1 MGMNQPADVLTAT
14 QLKAQAEA
22 HYLIPLASKADVER
36 DGLRIYVEG
45 EGTRLVDVNG
55 KSYLDMVSAHTRA
68 NSLGYGNH
76 EIARAVYEQL
86 ATLHYIGSRN
96 NIAEPTIRLGT
107 KVAELAPG
115 DLSKVVF
122 TSGGSEAVESALKLA
137 KQYHIA
143 AGRKPKATK
152 VISRWNA
159 YHGATMGALSV
170 TDWLGMRHIMEPGVP
185 GGSYI
190 PAPMNYRN
198 PFNMEEEAYIAFCAD
213 YLERQILQEGPE
225 YVAAFIAE
233 PVMQANG
240 VQIAPPSYFQRVREI
255 CDKYDVL
262 WINDEVITGF
272 GRTGSWF
279 AIERAGVVPDMM
291 TMAKAMTAG
300 YMPMGALIAKPELYD
315 AIPAYRHLHTFMG
328 HAGAAACALKVI
340 EIKERDNLIE
350 KARIDGAYFL
360 DALKQ
365 ELEPLPIVGQV
376 RGIGM
381 WLAVDFTTDKT
392 TKAPFTDDTVAAIVK
407 RMYDHGVIANA
418 IGTAFELAPPY
429 TVSRADMDLTVGI
442 ARDAIVEVARERGF

>member
-1 MGMNQPADVLTAT
+1 MTAAFT
-14 QLKAQAEA
+14 PDQLKAEAAE
-22 HYLIPLASKADVER
+22 HYTVPLASKADVAR

-45 EGTRLVDVNG
+45 EGTRLIDVDG
-55 KSYLDMVSAHTRA
+55 KSYLDMTSAHTRA

-96 NIAEPTIRLGT
+96 NVAEPTIHLGA

-115 DLSKVVF
+115 DLSKIIF

-137 KQYHIA
+137 KSYHLA

-152 VISRWNA
+152 IISRWNA
-159 YHGATMGALSV
+159 YHGATMGALSA

-190 PAPMNYRN
+190 PGPMNYRN
-198 PFNMEEEAYIAFCAD
+198 PFNMEEAAYIEFCAD
-213 YLERQILQEGPE
+213 YLEQQILREGPE

-262 WINDEVITGF
+262 WIDDEVITGF
-272 GRTGSWF
+272 GRTGNWF
-279 AIERAGVVPDMM
+279 AVERFGVVPDMM

-300 YMPMGALIAKPELYD
+300 YMPMGGMIARAEIFDAL
-315 AIPAYRHLHTFMG
+315 PAYRHMHTFMG

-340 EIKERDNLIE
+340 EIKERENLVE
-350 KARIDGAYFL
+350 KVRVDGAYFL

-376 RGIGM
+376 RGVGF
-381 WLAVDFTTDKT
+381 WLAVDFTTDKS
-392 TKAPFTDDTVAAIVK
+392 TKAAFTDDTVIAIVN
-407 RMYDHGVIANA
+407 RMYAAGVIANA
-418 IGTAFELAPPY
+418 NGTAFELAPPY
-429 TVSRADMDLTVGI
+429 TISRADLDQTVGI
-442 ARDAIVEVARERGF
+442 ARDAIVAVAKERGLV

>member
-1 MGMNQPADVLTAT
+1 MSSTITPE
-14 QLKAQAEA
+14 QLKAQADA
-22 HYLIPLASKADVER
+22 HYLVPLASKEDVAR

-45 EGTRLVDVNG
+45 EGTRLTDVNG
-55 KSYLDMVSAHTRA
+55 KSYLDMMSAHTRA

-86 ATLHYIGSRN
+86 VTLHYVGSRI

-115 DLSKVVF
+115 DLSKIVF

-137 KQYHIA
+137 KMYHIA

-185 GGSYI
+185 GGSFI
-190 PAPMNYRN
+190 PGPMNYRN
-198 PFNMEEEAYIAFCAD
+198 PFNMEEEAYNDLCAD
-213 YLERQILQEGPE
+213 LLEMQILREGPE
-225 YVAAFIAE
+225 YVAAFIGE

-240 VQIAPPSYFQRVREI
+240 VQIAPASYFQRVREI

-272 GRTGSWF
+272 GRTGNWF

-300 YMPMGALIAKPELYD
+300 YMPMGAMIAKPGIFD

-328 HAGAAACALKVI
+328 HAGAAACALQVI
-340 EIKERDNLIE
+340 EIMERDNLVE
-350 KARIDGAYFL
+350 KSRVDGAYFL

-392 TKAPFTDDTVAAIVK
+392 DKNPFTDDTVAAIVK
-407 RMYDHGVIANA
+407 RMYEKGVIASA

-429 TVSRADMDLTVGI
+429 TVSRSDLDLTVGI
-442 ARDAIVEVARERGF
+442 ARDAIVEAARERGLF

>member
-1 MGMNQPADVLTAT
+1 MTVSLTPE
-14 QLKAQAEA
+14 QLKAQAAE
-22 HYLIPLASKADVER
+22 HYLLPLAGKADVER

-96 NIAEPTIRLGT
+96 NIAEPTIRLGA

-115 DLSKVVF
+115 DLSKIVF

-143 AGRKPKATK
+143 VGRKPKATK

-159 YHGATMGALSV
+159 YHGATMGALSA

-185 GGSYI
+185 GGSFI

-198 PFNMEEEAYIAFCAD
+198 PFNMDEEAYIEFCAD
-213 YLERQILQEGPE
+213 YLERQILQEGPD

-300 YMPMGALIAKPELYD
+300 YMPMGALIAKPELFD
-315 AIPAYRHLHTFMG
+315 ALPAYRHLHTFMG

-350 KARIDGAYFL
+350 KARVDGAYFL

-381 WLAVDFTTDKT
+381 WLAVDFTADKT

-429 TVSRADMDLTVGI
+429 TVSRADMDLTVEI
-442 ARDAIVEVARERGF
+442 ARDAILEVMSERKLM

>member
-1 MGMNQPADVLTAT
+1 MTAAYSPD
-14 QLKAQAEA
+14 QLKAEAAE
-22 HYLIPLASKADVER
+22 HYTVPLASKADVAR

-45 EGTRLVDVNG
+45 EGTRLIDVDG
-55 KSYLDMVSAHTRA
+55 RSYLDMTSAHTRA

-96 NIAEPTIRLGT
+96 NVAEPTIHLGA

-115 DLSKVVF
+115 DLNKIIF

-137 KQYHIA
+137 KSYHLA
-143 AGRKPKATK
+143 VGRKPKATK
-152 VISRWNA
+152 IISRWNA
-159 YHGATMGALSV
+159 YHGATMGALSA

-190 PAPMNYRN
+190 PGPMNYRN
-198 PFNMEEEAYIAFCAD
+198 PFNMDEDAYIAFCAD
-213 YLERQILQEGPE
+213 YLEQQILREGPE

-262 WINDEVITGF
+262 WIDDEVITGF
-272 GRTGSWF
+272 GRTGNWF
-279 AIERAGVVPDMM
+279 AVERMGVLPDMM

-300 YMPMGALIAKPELYD
+300 YMPMGGMIARAEIFDAL
-315 AIPAYRHLHTFMG
+315 PAYRHMHTFMG

-340 EIKERDNLIE
+340 EIKERENLVE
-350 KARIDGAYFL
+350 KVRVDGAYFL

-376 RGIGM
+376 RGIGF
-381 WLAVDFTTDKT
+381 WLAVDFTSDKA
-392 TKAPFTDDTVAAIVK
+392 TKAAFTDDTVVAIVN
-407 RMYDHGVIANA
+407 RMYAAGVIANA
-418 IGTAFELAPPY
+418 NGTAFEVAPPY
-429 TVSRADMDLTVGI
+429 TISRADLDLTVGI
-442 ARDAIVEVARERGF
+442 ARDAIVAVAKERGLF